1 MPARLRRGVN
11 GAHELAGRHRVDRV
25 PAGEEP
31 GLRPRRQPPFAQQ
44 FEQLRRKHHVAVPL
58 PLALLDPQRHALAVD
73 IRHLEVRDLGHPQAR
88 AIGDAERGFVL
99 EVRRGFEETRHF
111 LLAQHDRRLT
121 RLVHD
126 RQRANEVRPF
136 ERHGEKEPQRGD
148 RGVDGPWADL
158 LLGQMQLIST
168 KFLAGRGIRRT
179 AEKDREVPDVPDV
192 VFLHLLLRSCAGAAG

>member
-1 MPARLRRGVN
+1 MSTFCSSRWVANLCRKVCGETRLAMPARLRRGVN

-88 AIGDAERGFVL
+88 AIGDAERGL
-99 EVRRGFEETRHF
+99 Y
-111 LLAQHDRRLT
+111 L
-121 RLVHD
+121 
-126 RQRANEVRPF
+126 RP
-136 ERHGEKEPQRGD
+136 
-148 RGVDGPWADL
+148 
-158 LLGQMQLIST
+158 
-168 KFLAGRGIRRT
+168 
-179 AEKDREVPDVPDV
+179 
-192 VFLHLLLRSCAGAAG
+192 GAASRRRATSSSLSTTGALRGLFTIVRGRTRSGRSSVTVKKNRSAAIAALMDPGLICCLAKCN